1 MENIKLIYGIRPVLE
16 ALTAGKE
23 IDKLF
28 IKSGF
33 NNEKITEL
41 IKLAQKLKIPV
52 LNVPA
57 EKLNRLTKGNH
68 QGIVC
73 IISPINF
80 ASLHH
85 IIDETFRSAQNPLLL
100 ILDRITDVK
109 NFGAIVRSAE
119 CAGVNAIIIPGKG
132 SASINADAVKT
143 SAGALNYLPV
153 CRTNNLLSTIE
164 YLKDSGLQV
173 IACTENGDKY
183 IYDTDFRDPVAI
195 ILGSEEYGI
204 HPQYTKLADSTVK
217 IPLSGKIGSLNVSV
231 AAGIVIYEVV
241 RQRIYNLG

>member
-1 MENIKLIYGIRPVLE
+1 MKDTNLIYGIQAVTE
-16 ALTAGKE
+16 ALSAGKE

-33 NNEKITEL
+33 NNEKITAL
-41 IKLAQKLKIPV
+41 IKLAQKLEIPV
-52 LNVPA
+52 LKVPV

-68 QGIVC
+68 QGIAC

-132 SASINADAVKT
+132 SASINADAVRT

-164 YLKDSGLQV
+164 YLKDSGLQI
-173 IACTENGDKY
+173 IACTENSDKN
-183 IYDTDFRDPVAI
+183 IYDIDFRDPVAI

-204 HPQYTKLADSTVK
+204 NPQYTKLADSTVK
-217 IPLSGKIGSLNVSV
+217 IPMSGKIGSLNVSV

-241 RQRIYNLG
+241 RQRMCPR

>member
-1 MENIKLIYGIRPVLE
+1 MENTKLIYGIRPVLE

-164 YLKDSGLQV
+164 YLKDSGLQI
-173 IACTENGDKY
+173 IACTENSDKY

-204 HPQYTKLADSTVK
+204 HPQYLKLADSTVK

-241 RQRIYNLG
+241 RQRMRND